1 MFHTIL
7 LLSYTIPNIYV
18 FMRIW
23 QLFINKGSRLLYTGI
38 YLLIAMIYPVSNFLM
53 DGDTGLA
60 GRVMGSVSGYI
71 LPFCLYLFLFI
82 LAYDIFLLLN
92 LIVRFLKAERMKT
105 TRYKKMVLSLIISLS
120 IIVVVYGSI
129 NFNTLRTTRYSIEI
143 PAKSSDIGS
152 LRIAFGADFHLDG
165 NTPLWF
171 VRKFADSVNKM
182 DADLL
187 LLGGDIA
194 VGRREDA
201 KMQPLE
207 HALGEIRTK
216 FGSFAVL
223 GNHEHYENQDIGTFF
238 SDAGITLLR
247 DTIIVI
253 DSSFSLGGRDDS
265 HFRGRKSIGDLVN
278 SSAGT
283 LPLIMLDHRP
293 TDLEEVSKTRVDLQ
307 MSGHTHHGQLFPIN
321 LITKRVY
328 ALSYGYFKK
337 RDTHFFVTSG
347 IRLWGPP
354 VRTTARSEIMLIDIT
369 FK

>member
-1 MFHTIL
+1 
-7 LLSYTIPNIYV
+7 
-18 FMRIW
+18 
-23 QLFINKGSRLLYTGI
+23 
-38 YLLIAMIYPVSNFLM
+38 
-53 DGDTGLA
+53 
-60 GRVMGSVSGYI
+60 
-71 LPFCLYLFLFI
+71 
-82 LAYDIFLLLN
+82 
-92 LIVRFLKAERMKT
+92 
-105 TRYKKMVLSLIISLS
+105 MVLSLIISLS

-165 NTPLWF
+165 NTPQWF

-265 HFRGRKSIGDLVN
+265 HFRGRKSISDLVN

-293 TDLEEVSKTRVDLQ
+293 TDLEQVSKTRVDLQ

-328 ALSYGYFKK
+328 ELSYGYLKK